1 MAMGLPKPNKPKPT
15 KKAPHQPQWL
25 YRLKFVC
32 TMVKTLG
39 YSRKEAELVWI
50 GCLNNDKILREV
62 KVGVLGLYV
71 SKPLLLGIK
80 HMKDSGFDVKLYGPN
95 MVLNFA
101 PAVPLYQRIEEVD

>member
-1 MAMGLPKPNKPKPT
+1 MGLPKPILPKST
-15 KKAPHQPQWL
+15 KTAPREPQWSHK
-25 YRLKFVC
+25 RKFLC
-32 TMVKTLG
+32 TMVQTLG

-50 GCLNNDKILREV
+50 GCLNNKNILREV
-62 KVGVLGLYV
+62 KAGVLGLYV

-101 PAVPLYQRIEEVD
+101 PAVPPCPRIEEVD